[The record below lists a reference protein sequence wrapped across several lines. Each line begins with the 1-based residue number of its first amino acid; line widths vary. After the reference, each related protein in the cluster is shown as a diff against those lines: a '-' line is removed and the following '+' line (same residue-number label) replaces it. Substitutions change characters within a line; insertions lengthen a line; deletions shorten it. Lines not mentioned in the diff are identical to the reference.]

1 MDDRIFSSRTLL
13 WLVLIG
19 ILSFAGAFVASLYQD
34 KIIHLSSIGTNSYS
48 KSAIGHNAFSSLMK
62 KMEYRVRT
70 SRKTWDRAGYVDVSL
85 FIEPEDAK
93 SVEAVL
99 EEFYGAGT
107 LIVLPKWHAYPDP
120 DNEKWVRSAILKSP
134 VEVENII
141 RSFSTDIELVRG
153 ASKDVLED
161 FSWDKDILTFDQQ
174 PWIQAPQL
182 IRADGDVLRPLVYS
196 DKGILLAELVQTNDL
211 LDGIERTWIL
221 SDPDILSNH
230 GLDNGGNAY
239 LAIGI
244 IDVLTRNGVG
254 GVVIDETSHGYASEP
269 SLWRRMFE
277 FPFAVVT
284 LLLAVA
290 VGLLGW
296 ASTSRF
302 GPPQTTEKSYQTGK
316 GFLIDN
322 TADLLAFGGHGA
334 LMLKHYAERSLH
346 SVALG
351 LHAPKDLEE
360 YELLQWLDRVGQARG
375 SDLISHEIIRNAH
388 SITEAPVFDVMQAL
402 KAARDIHRWKQE
414 MLHGTG

>member
-48 KSAIGHNAFSSLMK
+48 QSAIGHNAFSSLMK
-62 KMEYRVRT
+62 KMDYRVRT
-70 SRKTWDRAGYVDVSL
+70 SRKTWDRAGYADVTL
-85 FIEPEDAK
+85 LIEPEDTMG
-93 SVEAVL
+93 VEAVL

-107 LIVLPKWHAYPDP
+107 LVVLPKWHAYPDP
-120 DNEKWVRSAILKSP
+120 ENEKWVRSARLKSDG
-134 VEVENII
+134 EVENILQI
-141 RSFSTDIELVRG
+141 FSDRIELIRG
-153 ASKDVLED
+153 APEDVLEN
-161 FSWDKDILTFDQQ
+161 FTWDKDILTFSQQ

-182 IRADGDVLRPLVYS
+182 IQGSDDILRPLVYS
-196 DKGILLAELVQTNDL
+196 DKGILLAEFIQPNGL
-211 LDGIERTWIL
+211 LDGIDKTWIL

-244 IDVLTRNGVG
+244 IDVLTGNGLG
-254 GVVIDETSHGYASEP
+254 GVVIDETSHGYVSEP

-284 LLLAVA
+284 LLLVA
-290 VGLLGW
+290 TVGLLGW
-296 ASTSRF
+296 SSISRF
-302 GPPQTTEKSYQTGK
+302 GPPQITEKSYQSGK

-334 LMLKHYAERSLH
+334 LMLKHYAERSLQT
-346 SVALG
+346 VALG

-388 SITEAPVFDVMQAL
+388 SITEAPVFEVMQAL